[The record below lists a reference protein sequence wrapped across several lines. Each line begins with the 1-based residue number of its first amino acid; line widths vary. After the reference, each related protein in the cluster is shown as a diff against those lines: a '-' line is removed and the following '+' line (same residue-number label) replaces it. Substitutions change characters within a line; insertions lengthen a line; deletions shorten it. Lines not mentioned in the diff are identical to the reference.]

1 LEPHLNYVC
10 ANVLLALNLSHA
22 FKVVGNMVEHNDKI
36 VKTMELK
43 IDQLCEDMDLIA
55 NIMSEP
61 QKYLPFRGEST
72 Q

>member
-1 LEPHLNYVC
+1 
-10 ANVLLALNLSHA
+10 
-22 FKVVGNMVEHNDKI
+22 MVEHNDKI